1 MVQKNKKNG
10 QSAGN
15 GSIVIGGNVHGSNI
29 VMGNNNVSNQ
39 SINITQSFETIY
51 KFIDEH
57 PKLQTGKKEDAKAE
71 LAEIKTALEEPNPD
85 EGFITRRFRNIKRMA
100 PDIVEV
106 AFETLTESNRRR
118 GEVIKRIAKKWLK
131 NRIQVQSTGGIL
143 RQFFIERKNETQNIC
158 VDRSI

>member
-1 MVQKNKKNG
+1 MAEKNKKNG
-10 QSAGN
+10 QNAGN

-29 VMGNNNVSNQ
+29 VMGNNNNVSNQ
-39 SINITQSFETIY
+39 TINITQSFETIY

-57 PKLQTGKKEDAKAE
+57 PKLQAGKKEDAKAE

-106 AFETLTESNRRR
+106 AFETLKNPIS
-118 GEVIKRIAKKWLK
+118 GVAEVIKRIAKKMA
-131 NRIQVQSTGGIL
+131 
-143 RQFFIERKNETQNIC
+143 EE
-158 VDRSI
+158 